1 MQEEFMKKVLENFEK
16 VFKKLEEHD
25 KRFDKSDE
33 KFDMVF
39 KKLEEHDESFKKSDE
54 KLNKNMEEISIIFK
68 DLIKR
73 EDERY
78 EMLHNSLLVI
88 EDRVSRELPALFDGL
103 QISIEKNTDLDI
115 RHNSLEEKVEFNSQR
130 ISSLED
136 ISEIHEEQLS
146 KLLARNS

>member
-16 VFKKLEEHD
+16 VYKKLEKHDKKFDMVFEKLEEHD
-25 KRFDKSDE
+25 KRFD
-33 KFDMVF
+33 
-39 KKLEEHDESFKKSDE
+39 KSDE

-103 QISIEKNTDLDI
+103 QISIEKNTGLDI
-115 RHNSLEEKVEFNSQR
+115 RHNSLEEKVEFNSQK